1 MADRDPKTGRFV
13 KGNPG
18 GPGRPRGERQYL
30 DAMIN
35 AVSLEDWRKATNK
48 MLTLAI
54 GGDVQAYK
62 AVVPYLAGLPVQK
75 LQLSSADAALLADLL
90 VLLETQGLS
99 ASVLF
104 EAMMQ
109 EVAQE
114 AATETNDDE

>member
-90 VLLETQGLS
+90 VLLETQGMS
-99 ASVLF
+99 AGNVF
-104 EAMMQ
+104 AAMMEQ
-109 EVAQE
+109 IVAEQP
-114 AATETNDDE
+114 TDG